1 MDLDPVRVKLLQLI
15 RSHGTDMKA
24 VSKAI
29 GRNPSYLQQ
38 FLFRGTPRI
47 LPGEVRLA
55 LSEHFGVD
63 AEELSHKLALPR
75 SASPRQKRPG
85 AGTSA
90 HSETRLPVDDLVAI
104 PEIDVRAAA
113 GPGALNE
120 DQPETLA
127 TWHLPAG
134 LLQHEL
140 RARGPDVRLMSVRGD
155 SMWPTLSDGDRIL
168 VDLSHHA
175 PSPPG
180 IFVLWDGF
188 GLVTKRVDRIPGG
201 EQPKIRL
208 VSDNDAYPAYDCDV
222 QDINVVGR
230 VIWAGKRL

>member
-1 MDLDPVRVKLLQLI
+1 VDLDPIRVKLLKLI
-15 RSHGTDMKA
+15 QSSGSDMKA

-29 GRNPSYLQQ
+29 GKNPAYLQQ
-38 FLFRGTPRI
+38 FLFRGTPR
-47 LPGEVRLA
+47 V
-55 LSEHFGVD
+55 LSEKVRTSLADHLGVAVD
-63 AEELSHKLALPR
+63 ELSHKLALPR
-75 SASPRQKRPG
+75 DVSPRRATPEPAPAQP
-85 AGTSA
+85 A
-90 HSETRLPVDDLVAI
+90 EVFVPQDLLGI

-120 DQPETLA
+120 EQPDTVA
-127 TWHLPAG
+127 TWYLPEW
-134 LLQHEL
+134 LIEHEL
-140 RARGPDVRLMSVRGD
+140 RTQAASVRLMSVMGD
-155 SMWPTLSDGDRIL
+155 SMWPTLSDGDRIM
-168 VDLSHHA
+168 VDLSHKA

-230 VIWAGKRL
+230 VIWAAKRL

>member
-1 MDLDPVRVKLLQLI
+1 VLPDDLRL
-15 RSHGTDMKA
+15 
-24 VSKAI
+24 
-29 GRNPSYLQQ
+29 
-38 FLFRGTPRI
+38 
-47 LPGEVRLA
+47 RLA
-55 LSEHFGVD
+55 EHFGVD
-63 AEELSHKLALPR
+63 NEDLTHRLTLPR
-75 SASPRQKRPG
+75 DGRFRKQSSAATPS
-85 AGTSA
+85 
-90 HSETRLPVDDLVAI
+90 LPDGVLAI

-120 DQPETLA
+120 DHPETLG
-127 TWHLPAG
+127 TWYLPTG

-140 RARGPDVRLMSVRGD
+140 RARSGDVRLMSVRGD
-155 SMWPTLSDGDRIL
+155 SMWPTLGDGDRIL
-168 VDLSHHA
+168 VDLSHKA

-201 EQPKIRL
+201 EQPRIRL

-222 QDINVVGR
+222 QDINVIGR